1 MGITLAELAR
11 RLGAKVRGDAEHVVE
26 RVASLQKAGPDE
38 IAFLRGGARY
48 RRHLETTRAGAVILT
63 QADADAWAGSAL
75 IVENPHACFARV
87 AEWLHASQEAVA
99 GIHSS
104 AVVAEGAE
112 VSEDVSIGPHTVVET
127 GAVIG
132 RGAIIGSG
140 CYIGRGV
147 EIGSGSRLYP
157 RVVVYERCVIGK
169 ACIVHSGAV
178 IGADGF
184 GFAKDGAEWVK
195 VPQIGRVVIGDHV
208 EIGANTTIDRGAL
221 DDTVIGD
228 GVKLDN
234 LIQIG
239 HNVTIGEHTAMA
251 AGVAVAGSAQIGKR
265 CTIGGC
271 AGIRGHIVIV
281 DDVHVT
287 ASSMVLNSVN
297 EPGVYSSALKAE
309 PAVKW
314 RKNAARLYRLD
325 EMARRL
331 RELEQKIGQPGEE
344 QRN

>member
-11 RLGAKVRGDAEHVVE
+11 RLGARVRGDAEHVVE
-26 RVASLQKAGPDE
+26 RVAPLKKAGPDE
-38 IAFLRGGARY
+38 VAFLRGGARY

-63 QADADAWAGSAL
+63 QADADGWQGCAL
-75 IVENPHACFARV
+75 IVENPHASFARV
-87 AEWLHASQEAVA
+87 AGWLHRPEEPIA

-104 AVVAEGAE
+104 AVVAEGA
-112 VSEDVSIGPHTVVET
+112 DVSDDARVGPYAVVET
-127 GAVIG
+127 DAVIG
-132 RGAIIGSG
+132 PAAIIGAG

-147 EIGSGSRLYP
+147 QIGSRSRLYP
-157 RVVVYERCVIGK
+157 GVAVYEHCVIGRD
-169 ACIVHSGAV
+169 CIVHSGAV

-184 GFAKDGAEWVK
+184 GFAKDGVEWIK
-195 VPQIGRVVIGDHV
+195 VPQIGRVIIGDRV

-239 HNVTIGEHTAMA
+239 HNVTVGEHTAMA

-287 ASSMVLNSVN
+287 ASSMVLNSVS

-331 RELEQKIGQPGEE
+331 RELEQKIEQLGEE
-344 QRN
+344 RRD